1 MNPQQQQQN
10 DDYIASMLS
19 GGVSQSQDSEQQ
31 PAPPMQSQPRKSQS
45 NDDYI
50 ASILEG
56 ESTGNE
62 LNDINITPQDTMGV
76 HAEIDPTKTTTE
88 QKTELAPEGEKW
100 GFGDYAEDIAKGLI
114 RGIPSAI
121 AEVTETIADIDEWS
135 KQYTGTLISK
145 DLGKKGFG
153 FEDLFQIP
161 DYVSGEEYLK
171 LKEQYGEEFRNSTM
185 LYMFSNKIDQVRDK
199 LITDIGE
206 FTGLERFQTADV
218 ESVIGG
224 IGEGGVQFATGF
236 GITGKLT
243 KLGGYGYK
251 NLFLKEAIVGAA
263 FFDPEEALLTDLGV
277 SFLDGVLGTN
287 MAEYIARQEDDSVF
301 VKRLKGAG
309 EGVLFGVP
317 LTYAGDKIAKVFKG
331 IKDKKIAI
339 EDAKLEQKK
348 TGKVSDETMER
359 IDANGKIIAED
370 AAEVEEIIA
379 NAKPNKKTIK
389 KAKKIS
395 DNVQKIKAKQTEVK
409 QKKIEA
415 NKKVV
420 KSEVKIHNEL
430 VEEFED
436 NLGINKDFIRGDSG
450 YITITTVKGGKRIL
464 DPTKLE
470 AAKNLSVQKIDE
482 VDTANSKLATRQDPR
497 MPQSVYIEKGVE
509 DKYDISELFDRV
521 LKVENIE
528 ALTVVAKELRDAN
541 PSMWKDKKKIT
552 IRDQKTGKKR
562 RVTVKKSVMENI
574 FDSVTRGDLT
584 LRANHPLWD
593 ALDKAGMSFEDFTLM
608 HLGSASQAGK
618 ILNKYSQL
626 AKRVKPKSQKQQDE
640 LDEMLKNQ
648 NRTAQWFRRVE
659 NVRRGLLVSQIATAA
674 RNLESG
680 LLRTPVEALNNIIET
695 ATMDIANG
703 NFFSGKNR
711 LIKKTTWTDSF
722 AGMRYIFADRKTAKE
737 FTDILLGDPDN
748 PDLVA
753 HPKLQD
759 FSDRMF
765 NTINEI
771 QLATGR
777 GSDTTFDKLMSK
789 AEDFTQLLNRPNRW
803 QDFMLRRGIFMGEA
817 QRLFR
822 DKWDIDLIEVLNG
835 GRLDDLMN
843 DARDLNPTFKV
854 VDGKDQLGVT
864 ATEIFAEATERALD
878 LTYANPP
885 ESPFGQAFANFITKN
900 NLTVIIPFPRFM
912 AKSME
917 LMAENSVGAFLPWT
931 RRIYGLT
938 GYGAKRFGDKLT
950 PREHRMMARNAT
962 GALGVMAA
970 SMMLRETDQQGEDYK
985 LVPVGDGTVLDV
997 TPLFPLRQFFFLGKI
1012 LNEYYRASEQTDWLS
1027 GGKEAFFQTFDRRE
1041 WAETFLGTSFRT
1053 GVAGNLV
1060 DEAASLFNEQDLT
1073 NAEWWGKNSGQILGD
1088 YLSTFAVPLN
1098 QVLDSQ
1104 RALGIRGLAYKET
1117 AKDPEIVSGTDA
1129 FIEGFVKPFR
1139 KYDPFGAV
1147 VDESALPKKEDPFQ
1161 EERRRVAPLAKIA
1174 LGLNMYSA
1182 DSEEGKKLKSLGFDK
1197 WDVSSRSRIPT
1208 VRNFENKSI
1217 RENLP
1222 FIVEEATE
1230 LEALW
1235 GSMYDANQR
1244 ELSQIGGGRILG
1256 LIDTGISKE
1265 KYIKD
1270 NVKKYIKD
1278 QIDLFRN
1285 PTDSLVALDDPQKIL
1300 EYQSMIDYRRLS
1312 KNQRSKGWFRFVEE
1326 EERSPFDFTSEYLER
1341 ALPEFEDLSVDDK
1354 KQALKNLK
1362 LQDLQ
1367 LLFLYGKESP

>member
-100 GFGDYAEDIAKGLI
+100 GFGDYLGDIAKGLI
-114 RGIPSAI
+114 RGVPSAI

-153 FEDLFQIP
+153 LEDLFQIP

-171 LKEQYGEEFRNSTM
+171 LKEQYGEEFRNSTI
-185 LYMFSNKIDQVRDK
+185 LYMASNKIDQVRDK

-206 FTGLERFQTADV
+206 FTGLEGFQTAET

-251 NLFLKEAIVGAA
+251 NLFLKEAIVGAT

-277 SFLDGVLGTN
+277 SFLDGVLGTS

-317 LTYAGDKIAKVFKG
+317 LTYAGDKIAKVFG
-331 IKDKKIAI
+331 AIKNKKIAI

-415 NKKVV
+415 NKEVV

-552 IRDQKTGKKR
+552 IRDQKTGKKK

-584 LRANHPLWD
+584 LRADHPLWN

-640 LDEMLKNQ
+640 LDEMLRNQ

-680 LLRTPVEALNNIIET
+680 LLRTPIEALNNIVET

-748 PDLVA
+748 PDLIA

-822 DKWDIDLIEVLNG
+822 QKWDIDLIEVLNS

-843 DARDLNPTFKV
+843 DARDINPTFKV
-854 VDGKDQLGVT
+854 VDGKDQLGTT

-885 ESPFGQAFANFITKN
+885 ESPFGKAFANFITKN

-917 LMAENSVGAFLPWT
+917 LMAENSVGAFMPFT

-938 GYGAKRFGDKLT
+938 GYGAKRFGDGLT
-950 PREHRMMARNAT
+950 EREHRMIARNAT

-1060 DEAASLFNEQDLT
+1060 DEAAALFNEQDLT
-1073 NAEWWGKNSGQILGD
+1073 NAEWWGRNSGQILGD

-1104 RALGIRGLAYKET
+1104 RALGMRGLAYKET

-1161 EERRRVAPLAKIA
+1161 EERRRVAPLAKVA

-1222 FIVEEATE
+1222 SIVEEATE

-1235 GSMYDANQR
+1235 GNMYDANQR

-1300 EYQSMIDYRRLS
+1300 EYQSMTDYRRLS

-1354 KQALKNLK
+1354 EQALKNLK

>member
-206 FTGLERFQTADV
+206 FTGLEGFQTAET

-552 IRDQKTGKKR
+552 IRDQKTGKKK

-680 LLRTPVEALNNIIET
+680 LLRTPIEALNNIVET

-748 PDLVA
+748 PDLIA

-789 AEDFTQLLNRPNRW
+789 AEDFTQLLNKPNRW

-822 DKWDIDLIEVLNG
+822 DKWDIDLIEVLNS

-854 VDGKDQLGVT
+854 VDGKDQLGTT

-885 ESPFGQAFANFITKN
+885 ESPFGKAFANFITKN

-938 GYGAKRFGDKLT
+938 GYGAKRLGDKFT
-950 PREHRMMARNAT
+950 PREHRMIARNAT

>member
-1 MNPQQQQQN
+1 MNPQQQQN
-10 DDYIASMLS
+10 DDYIASIL
-19 GGVSQSQDSEQQ
+19 GGDVSQPQDSEQQ
-31 PAPPMQSQPRKSQS
+31 PTLPMQLQPTKRQS

-56 ESTGNE
+56 ESTGND
-62 LNDINITPQDTMGV
+62 LNDTSVTPQDTMGD
-76 HAEIDPTKTTTE
+76 HAQIDPTKTTTE
-88 QKTELAPEGEKW
+88 QKTELAPEDEEW
-100 GFGDYAEDIAKGLI
+100 GFGDYVGDMIKGGI
-114 RGIPSAI
+114 RGVPSAV
-121 AEVTETIADIDEWS
+121 AELAQTLGDIDKASYE
-135 KQYTGTLISK
+135 YLGTLNFEDK
-145 DLGKKGFG
+145 GKKGFDLM
-153 FEDLFQIP
+153 DLFQIP
-161 DYVSGEEYLK
+161 DYISPSEYKQLK
-171 LKEQYGEEFRNSTM
+171 QQYGEEIKNAPL
-185 LYMFSNKIDQVRDK
+185 LYKTSNKIDQVRDK
-199 LITDIGE
+199 FITDIGE
-206 FTGLERFQTADV
+206 FTGLEAFQTAET
-218 ESVIGG
+218 ESVLGG
-224 IGEGGVQFATGF
+224 LTEGISQFATGY

-243 KLGGYGYK
+243 KLGNYGYK

-263 FFDPEEALLTDLGV
+263 FFDPEETLMTDLGV
-277 SFLDGVLGTN
+277 SFLDGVFDTN
-287 MAEYIARQEDDSVF
+287 MAEYIARQDDDSLA

-309 EGVLFGVP
+309 EGIVFGVP
-317 LTYAGDKIAKVFKG
+317 LTYAGDKIAKVFG
-331 IKDKKIAI
+331 AVKDKKIAI

-359 IDANGKIIAED
+359 IDNNGKIIAED
-370 AAEVEEIIA
+370 GAEVEEIIN
-379 NAKPNKKTIK
+379 NAKVGKETAK

-409 QKKIEA
+409 QKKIKA
-415 NKKVV
+415 NKEVV

-470 AAKNLSVQKIDE
+470 AAKNLSIQKIDE

-584 LRANHPLWD
+584 LRGDHPLFD

-640 LDEMLKNQ
+640 LDEMLRNQ

-722 AGMRYIFADRKTAKE
+722 AGMRYIYSDRKTAKE

-789 AEDFTQLLNRPNRW
+789 AEDFTQLLNKPNRW

-822 DKWDIDLIEVLNG
+822 QKWDIDLIEVLNS

-885 ESPFGQAFANFITKN
+885 ESPFGKAFANFITKN

-917 LMAENSVGAFLPWT
+917 LMAENSVGAFMPLT

-938 GYGAKRFGDKLT
+938 GYGAKRFGDGLT
-950 PREHRMMARNAT
+950 AREHRMIARNTT

-970 SMMLRETDQQGEDYK
+970 SMMLQETDQQGEDYK

-1073 NAEWWGKNSGQILGD
+1073 NDEWWGRNSGQILGD

-1098 QVLDSQ
+1098 QVLDTQ
-1104 RALGIRGLAYKET
+1104 RALGMRGLAYKET

-1161 EERRRVAPLAKIA
+1161 EERRRVAPLAKVA
-1174 LGLNMYSA
+1174 LGLNMYTA

-1222 FIVEEATE
+1222 SIVEEATE

-1300 EYQSMIDYRRLS
+1300 EYQSMTDYRRLS

-1341 ALPEFEDLSVDDK
+1341 ALPEFEDLSADDK
-1354 KQALKNLK
+1354 EQALKNLK

-1367 LLFLYGKESP
+1367 SLFFYGKESP

>member
-206 FTGLERFQTADV
+206 FTGLEGFQTAET

-497 MPQSVYIEKGVE
+497 MPQSIYIEKGVE

-552 IRDQKTGKKR
+552 IRDQKTGKKK

-680 LLRTPVEALNNIIET
+680 LLRTPIEALNNIVET

-722 AGMRYIFADRKTAKE
+722 AGMRYIYSDRKTAKE

-748 PDLVA
+748 PDLIA

-789 AEDFTQLLNRPNRW
+789 AEDFTQLLNKPNRW

-822 DKWDIDLIEVLNG
+822 DKWDIDLIEVLNS

-854 VDGKDQLGVT
+854 VDGKDQLGTT

-885 ESPFGQAFANFITKN
+885 ESPFGKAFANFITKN

-938 GYGAKRFGDKLT
+938 GYGAKRLGDKFT
-950 PREHRMMARNAT
+950 PREHRMIARNAT

-1161 EERRRVAPLAKIA
+1161 EERRRVAPLAKVA
-1174 LGLNMYSA
+1174 LGLNMYTA

>member
-206 FTGLERFQTADV
+206 FTGLEGFQTAET

-552 IRDQKTGKKR
+552 IRDQKTGKKK

-680 LLRTPVEALNNIIET
+680 LLRTPIEALNNIVET

-748 PDLVA
+748 PDLIA

-789 AEDFTQLLNRPNRW
+789 AEDFTQLLNKPNRW

-822 DKWDIDLIEVLNG
+822 DKWDIDLIEVLNS

-854 VDGKDQLGVT
+854 VDGKDQLGTT

-885 ESPFGQAFANFITKN
+885 ESPFGKAFANFITKN

-938 GYGAKRFGDKLT
+938 GYGAKRLGDKFT
-950 PREHRMMARNAT
+950 PREHRMIARNAT

-1285 PTDSLVALDDPQKIL
+1285 PTDSLVALDDPQKVL
-1300 EYQSMIDYRRLS
+1300 EYQSMTDYRRLS